1 MASDS
6 ADATNVKDDGKTSPS
21 PSLSPPPPS
30 PGPNTSK
37 QPNSTPSSPL
47 SDPPQSPR
55 TSPAP
60 NPGKDTDEKEDR
72 AAVVLELNAELIK
85 ACGSMIERGVPS
97 AELEPWT
104 QRLSQNLTW
113 LATYADNKQPRS
125 ENPPLPVFTHPT
137 PAPNHTIESLY
148 SKLSVLFRKDI
159 ERSLRKAQRAAQD
172 ALRSSPSLKRERESS
187 PTPDSKRID
196 TGVGKTFSIGSGS
209 AKGDGSSVAGSP
221 GRAQTPSINAMRN
234 GTPNVGTPAD

>member
-6 ADATNVKDDGKTSPS
+6 ADATHTKDETKTSPS

-30 PGPNTSK
+30 PGANATK
-37 QPNSTPSSPL
+37 HLNSTPSSPL

-60 NPGKDTDEKEDR
+60 NTAKDTDDKEDR
-72 AAVVLELNAELIK
+72 AAVVLELNAELLK
-85 ACGSMIERGVPS
+85 ACGSMVERGVPS

-113 LATYADNKQPRS
+113 LATYADHKPRS
-125 ENPPLPVFTHPT
+125 ENAPALPVFTIPS
-137 PAPNHTIESLY
+137 PAPNPAIESLY

-159 ERSLRKAQRAAQD
+159 DRTLRKAQRAAQD

-187 PTPDSKRID
+187 PTSDSKRID
-196 TGVGKTFSIGSGS
+196 TGPEALGEPKPRASTLSETVPPTS
-209 AKGDGSSVAGSP
+209 ALLAHRIPVLAHLD
-221 GRAQTPSINAMRN
+221 
-234 GTPNVGTPAD
+234 

>member
-1 MASDS
+1 MALSDS
-6 ADATNVKDDGKTSPS
+6 ADATHKDEGKTSPS

-30 PGPNTSK
+30 PGPNASK

-60 NPGKDTDEKEDR
+60 NPTKETDEKEDR
-72 AAVVLELNAELIK
+72 ASVVLELNAELIK
-85 ACGSMIERGVPS
+85 ACGSMIERGVPN

-113 LATYADNKQPRS
+113 LATYADNKPRS
-125 ENPPLPVFTHPT
+125 ENPPLPVFTHPN
-137 PAPNHTIESLY
+137 PAPNPTIESLY
-148 SKLSVLFRKDI
+148 SRLVILFRKDI
-159 ERSLRKAQRAAQD
+159 ERTLRKAQRAAQD

-187 PTPDSKRID
+187 PTSDSKRID
-196 TGVGKTFSIGSGS
+196 T
-209 AKGDGSSVAGSP
+209 
-221 GRAQTPSINAMRN
+221 
-234 GTPNVGTPAD
+234 